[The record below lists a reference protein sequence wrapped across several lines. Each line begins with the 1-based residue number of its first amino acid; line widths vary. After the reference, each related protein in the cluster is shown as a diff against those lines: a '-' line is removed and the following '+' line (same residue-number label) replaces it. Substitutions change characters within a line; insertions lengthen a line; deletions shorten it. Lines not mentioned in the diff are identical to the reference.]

1 MDRKLSKEVKNYLIR
16 ELKDYKDNKKTIEE
30 VRLDIIESSPNI
42 VLGTP
47 SSPNKGNEG
56 QTRKVYELMT
66 NGMIKRLENMC
77 YHIEKVLSE
86 LDGTRYEFYV
96 RCFEKRQSKVKIC
109 MEMPI
114 TERSYER
121 YKKKI
126 VYLLAEELGYI

>member
-66 NGMIKRLENMC
+66 NGIIKRLENMC

-86 LDGTRYEFYV
+86 LDGTKYEFYV

-109 MEMPI
+109 METHI
-114 TERSYER
+114 SEKTYYR
-121 YKKKI
+121 YRNYVI
-126 VYLLAEELGYI
+126 YNLAEELGFL

>member
-56 QTRKVYELMT
+56 QTAKVYKLMT
-66 NGMIKRLENMC
+66 NKMLERMQTMC
-77 YHIEKVLSE
+77 NRIHKVLEGLNGAQYE
-86 LDGTRYEFYV
+86 LYIRH
-96 RCFEKRQSKVKIC
+96 FEKGESKTKVCI
-109 MEMPI
+109 EMHI
-114 TERSYER
+114 GEATFHR
-121 YKKKI
+121 YKNKI
-126 VYLLAEELGYI
+126 IYGLAEELGFI